1 MHLKGLLLTFFI
13 LFCASS
19 FSQNK
24 LKLKSGKWL
33 GELHLSAS
41 DNLPFEVEITGKK
54 EKTRITVINGTERIT
69 LDKILFNKDSLIVS
83 FPNFNSKLVLHQAHK
98 KLLQGYWQNMNKS
111 AYRIPVEL
119 KHGYT
124 TRFTV
129 YTVTTSSIAEKWE
142 VTFEPQSDSPYKSV
156 ALFSN
161 SGNKVSGTFLT
172 ETGDYRFL
180 DGNRSGDSLYLS
192 CFDGSH
198 AFLFKANVFRDSIY
212 GDFLSGK
219 HWKGEW
225 NGKVNPDF
233 ELTHPDS
240 LTYLI
245 NETPFTFSSTDLN
258 GNPFV
263 FPNKQFENKVT
274 IIQIMGTWCPNCMDE
289 TRFLKELHETY
300 NKEGLEII
308 SIGYEVGQTFN
319 EHADKIQKLQQ
330 RYALPF
336 TFLVGGAANK
346 GLASEHFSMLNK
358 IISFPTA
365 IFIGKD
371 GSVRKVHTGFNGP
384 GTGTYYSDFVKE
396 IDLFVRLL
404 LKE

>member
-1 MHLKGLLLTFFI
+1 
-13 LFCASS
+13 
-19 FSQNK
+19 
-24 LKLKSGKWL
+24 
-33 GELHLSAS
+33 
-41 DNLPFEVEITGKK
+41 
-54 EKTRITVINGTERIT
+54 
-69 LDKILFNKDSLIVS
+69 
-83 FPNFNSKLVLHQAHK
+83 
-98 KLLQGYWQNMNKS
+98 MNKS

-129 YTVTTSSIAEKWE
+129 STDANSSIAEKWE
-142 VTFEPQSDSPYKSV
+142 VTFDPKSDSPYKSV
-156 ALFSN
+156 ALFS
-161 SGNKVSGTFLT
+161 SVGNNVSGTFLT

-212 GDFLSGK
+212 GAFLSGK
-219 HWKGEW
+219 HWKGAW

-245 NETPFTFSSTDLN
+245 NETLFSFSSTDLN
-258 GNPFV
+258 GNPFI

-319 EHADKIQKLQQ
+319 EHADKIEKLQQ

-384 GTGTYYSDFVKE
+384 GTGTYYTDFIKE